1 VSAKRGADWTSSI
14 RGVVE
19 SKRRQFD
26 LDNTGAEL
34 AEPVNG
40 LVERC
45 QHRFRSNAIAFKH
58 STGDAETQPSQVRG
72 NQRGP
77 VVWCWP
83 VGRSRVTGACPA
95 ITCKTIAAS
104 SAVQVSGPA

>member
-1 VSAKRGADWTSSI
+1 LRKIGNLGQAPVSAKRGADWTSSI

-40 LVERC
+40 LVERW
-45 QHRFRSNAIAFKH
+45 
-58 STGDAETQPSQVRG
+58 
-72 NQRGP
+72 
-77 VVWCWP
+77 VV
-83 VGRSRVTGACPA
+83 
-95 ITCKTIAAS
+95 
-104 SAVQVSGPA
+104 AV